1 MLRLEDFSDGEDDTL
16 EEEEDTA
23 LQDLL
28 TCSAL
33 NVEAKVSI
41 VWRVVLCCS

>member
-1 MLRLEDFSDGEDDTL
+1 MLRLEDFSDEEDDCA
-16 EEEEDTA
+16 EDEDKDTA

-33 NVEAKVSI
+33 NVEAKVCI
-41 VWRVVLCCS
+41 